1 MYLCYNVRTDSTIS
15 SWGIMMEN
23 FIWHWN
29 QGNITIFTRDRQRA
43 EEAMKNGIEVVGE
56 KITSKIIRY

>member
-1 MYLCYNVRTDSTIS
+1 MYLWYNVRTDFTIS
-15 SWGIMMEN
+15 SWGIKMEN

-29 QGNITIFTRDRQRA
+29 QGNITVFTRDRQRA
-43 EEAMKNGIEVVGE
+43 EEAMKSGIEVVGE

>member
-1 MYLCYNVRTDSTIS
+1 MVFTIS
-15 SWGIMMEN
+15 SWGIKVEN

-29 QGNITIFTRDRQRA
+29 QGSITVFTRDRQRA
-43 EEAMKNGIEVVGE
+43 EEAMRNGIEVIGE